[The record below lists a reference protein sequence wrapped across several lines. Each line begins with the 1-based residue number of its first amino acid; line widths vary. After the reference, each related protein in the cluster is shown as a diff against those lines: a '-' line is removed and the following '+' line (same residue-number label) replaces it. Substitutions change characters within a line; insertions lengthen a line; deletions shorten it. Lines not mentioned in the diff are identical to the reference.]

1 MADLSFINDTHSRS
15 MIQNGHQ
22 AITQL
27 ELWSWLKT
35 FEPGDGGFMFSSDP
49 RIMMIGKKMDSLP
62 NPPGHSGES
71 FGFTMRHLQFIAKH
85 GLQKYMEEMTKK

>member
-1 MADLSFINDTHSRS
+1 MEDLSFISDTHTRA

-27 ELWSWLKT
+27 ELWPWLKT
-35 FEPGDGGFMFSSDP
+35 FDPEDGGFMFSSDP
-49 RIMMIGKKMDSLP
+49 HINMISEKMDSLP
-62 NPPGHSGES
+62 NPPGHSGSS

-85 GLQKYMEEMTKK
+85 GLQKYMEEMKKT